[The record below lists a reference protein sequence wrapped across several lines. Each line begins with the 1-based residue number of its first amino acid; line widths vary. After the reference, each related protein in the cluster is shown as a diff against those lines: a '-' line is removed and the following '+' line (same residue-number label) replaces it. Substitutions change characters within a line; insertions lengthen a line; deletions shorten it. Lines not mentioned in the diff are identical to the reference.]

1 MALALLEGCHGL
13 HGLVTSWTR
22 VFACLLVHDALIP
35 AAQTVRNC
43 LLFTGLILRVIA
55 SCLWKILN
63 LNFRIS
69 PWYGYCGSFGRA
81 RRVVVIRS
89 GGLLDPVVNF
99 GAFRSTYFMRLYFF
113 SPPELSR
120 VVHRSWA

>member
-1 MALALLEGCHGL
+1 MAFALLEGCHGL
-13 HGLVTSWTR
+13 YGLVTSWTR
-22 VFACLLVHDALIP
+22 VFVCLLVHDALVP

-43 LLFTGLILRVIA
+43 LLFTGFILRVIA
-55 SCLWKILN
+55 PCLWEILN

-69 PWYGYCGSFGRA
+69 PWYGYRVSLGRT

-89 GGLLDPVVNF
+89 GSLLDPVVDF
-99 GAFRSTYFMRLYFF
+99 GAFGSTYFMRLYFF
-113 SPPELSR
+113 PPPQLSR